1 MVNPA
6 EIEAIVII
14 ASICLVWLVS
24 GSLGCPIGWQR
35 DHMPLCAEALYCM
48 VCYTPPPAQRW
59 SPRLSIYCQGVRQY
73 HVRCGWQ
80 QRRFILA
87 GKQAAWEMPPNKH
100 AACPL
105 QMLLKQGQAGSCCEL
120 LSMCASASVARIHGQ
135 EAGLLA
141 EVDIAWE
148 MPANRHAACL
158 LQTQLS
164 DKSPQAVNKATH
176 KSWAREF
183 GVICLGGASTFF
195 TIDGA
200 DEPQFWPPDE
210 LRTALTPSGAPQ
222 DATRRMSGH
231 CSDSSMMSSP
241 SGLCA
246 ASKPWQRCAKE
257 QASLCLRQDKA
268 LLSHLLHTCTIPESV
283 RPTCNVV

>member
-1 MVNPA
+1 
-6 EIEAIVII
+6 
-14 ASICLVWLVS
+14 
-24 GSLGCPIGWQR
+24 
-35 DHMPLCAEALYCM
+35 M

-59 SPRLSIYCQGVRQY
+59 SPRLSIYCQGVPQN

-87 GKQAAWEMPPNKH
+87 EKQAAWEMPPNKH
-100 AACPL
+100 AACLL
-105 QMLLKQGQAGSCCEL
+105 QMLLKQGQAGSCCDL
-120 LSMCASASVARIHGQ
+120 SSMCASASVARIHGQ

-222 DATRRMSGH
+222 DATWRMSKH
-231 CSDSSMMSSP
+231 
-241 SGLCA
+241 
-246 ASKPWQRCAKE
+246 
-257 QASLCLRQDKA
+257 
-268 LLSHLLHTCTIPESV
+268 
-283 RPTCNVV
+283 